1 MGSPLEKIRHLHP
14 CREAV
19 DWLAT
24 QPSAAEAWRS
34 CERGDWML
42 WLLGRISGPVGS
54 KSRKKLVL
62 AACACARLSLKYV
75 PKGEGRPRVAIVT
88 AERYARG
95 THDVMLDDVRN
106 AAAAAAAAYAAYAY
120 AYADAYAYA
129 AAAYAAYAAYA
140 DAYAYAYAAYAY
152 ADAYAAYAD
161 AAHADTLCRCAGIVR
176 KHYPRP
182 PRIPRKK

>member
-106 AAAAAAAAYAAYAY
+106 AAAAAAAAYAASAS
-120 AYADAYAYA
+120 
-129 AAAYAAYAAYA
+129 A
-140 DAYAYAYAAYAY
+140 DAYAYAYAAAAAYAAAYAAY
-152 ADAYAAYAD
+152 ADAAYAD